1 MRFNDASFL
10 ETNMKYVKCNVKLLN
25 ELSLLTTA
33 LFSAVHRANRL
44 PEANSKWVS
53 FIDTYIQ
60 QTKEAVDLNK
70 EGLLQEDIF
79 LEEKALIEKSINTI
93 NTKKEEFLSSEI
105 DYLNETFKYFT
116 SCPVTYLD
124 QEG

>member
-60 QTKEAVDLNK
+60 QTKEAVDLNE

-93 NTKKEEFLSSEI
+93 NTKKEKFLSSEI
-105 DYLNETFKYFT
+105 DYLNKTYNYFI
-116 SCPVTYLD
+116 SCPVSYVD
-124 QEG
+124 QNC